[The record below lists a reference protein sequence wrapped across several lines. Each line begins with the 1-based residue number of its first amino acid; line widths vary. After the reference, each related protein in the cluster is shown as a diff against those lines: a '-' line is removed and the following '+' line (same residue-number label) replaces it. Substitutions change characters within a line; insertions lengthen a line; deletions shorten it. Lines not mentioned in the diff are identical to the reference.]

1 MAYNET
7 TLTKGNTM
15 TIENNTEAVIET
27 PRRKKIVSRIKKSAP
42 TVAAYSLYGA
52 YVGAG
57 VASIYYSVKIVKTQ
71 LEIAE
76 VELASAKA
84 NQN

>member
-1 MAYNET
+1 MNAIET
-7 TLTKGNTM
+7 TP
-15 TIENNTEAVIET
+15 EAIIET
-27 PRRKKIVSRIKKSAP
+27 PRRKKIIRRIKNAAP

-57 VASIYYSVKIVKTQ
+57 AASVYYSVKIVKTQ